1 MRATPPDTRQRLLAA
16 ALKHFARRGYA
27 AASVREIVAD
37 AGVAKPALY
46 YHFGS
51 KPGLFKA
58 LVESAQTERL
68 RLMQAAAARGTS
80 VATRLEEILNA
91 VFEYSRRNADLM
103 RLAFATAFAPRDE
116 VPPEARCWRKARR
129 NFELVRD
136 VIAAG
141 QAAGELRRDCD
152 AEQLAFALY
161 GQLMSHV
168 MLHLLAPRKRPD
180 RRTARQVVRLFL
192 EGATAPRSGPER
204 SGAN

>member
-1 MRATPPDTRQRLLAA
+1 MRAAPPDTRQRLLAA

-27 AASVREIVAD
+27 ATSVREIVAD
-37 AGVAKPALY
+37 AGVAKPVLY

-68 RLMQAAAARGTS
+68 RLMQAAAARGTG
-80 VATRLEEILNA
+80 VAGRLEEILNA
-91 VFEYSRRNADLM
+91 VFEYSRHHADLM

-116 VPPEARCWRKARR
+116 VPPGARCWRKARR

-136 VIAAG
+136 LIAAG

-161 GQLMSHV
+161 GQLISHV
-168 MLHLLAPRKRPD
+168 MLHLLMPRKRPD
-180 RRTARQVVRLFL
+180 RRTARQMVRLFL
-192 EGATAPRSGPER
+192 EGAAAPDSPAGRTGSP
-204 SGAN
+204 